1 MFCMEISRIQ
11 LQITSTSCWCCPKNS
26 QSRGEMALEI
36 TSGCMWHKGKTLK
49 LKRQLSTP
57 AVAGEIRDQV
67 GFTYSRTFKFILV
80 EIMYCGN
87 QQPPFLDMS
96 LTMENKTLFGI
107 KSHYRDNI
115 KEHTHPGLRMERC
128 SKNSADS
135 SLFTNSQNQ
144 VFPSFPSKCLKSIIS
159 VLQAKQSPVEEVCT
173 TVVRGPPYISTSN
186 PEETYKTNGYLLN
199 YLQEKLTKVL

>member
-1 MFCMEISRIQ
+1 MEISRIQ

-26 QSRGEMALEI
+26 QSRGELALKI

-49 LKRQLSTP
+49 LKRQLTTP

-128 SKNSADS
+128 SKKSADS
-135 SLFTNSQNQ
+135 SLFTNSAK
-144 VFPSFPSKCLKSIIS
+144 PGLSFLSIQMSKIDYLSLTS
-159 VLQAKQSPVEEVCT
+159 QAEPGGGGLHN
-173 TVVRGPPYISTSN
+173 RGERTAV
-186 PEETYKTNGYLLN
+186 YLD
-199 YLQEKLTKVL
+199 E